1 MLQSGGTHQRNI
13 NIAPSRGNAQINRE
27 SAVIS
32 PRNGAQSEPVSELY
46 LDTSERNKNLRLLL
60 FSSAR

>member
-1 MLQSGGTHQRNI
+1 VGAPAEMLQSGGTHQRNI

-32 PRNGAQSEPVSELY
+32 PRNGAQSEPVCEFIHICS
-46 LDTSERNKNLRLLL
+46 
-60 FSSAR
+60 